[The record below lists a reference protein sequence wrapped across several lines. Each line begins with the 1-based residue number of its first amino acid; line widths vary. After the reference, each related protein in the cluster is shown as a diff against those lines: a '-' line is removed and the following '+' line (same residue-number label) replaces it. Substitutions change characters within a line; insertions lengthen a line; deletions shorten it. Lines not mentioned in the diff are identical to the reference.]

1 LDLGTQVLET
11 GNAVAAL
18 GPHAQRQW
26 WVDYQ
31 INDDGRTRAVI
42 RTFTESSKVDHSKVI
57 GGFGHA
63 FPTGQTGVTQELP
76 INTRY
81 PEGFHQLYEGPPI
94 SGDPGRHGRLV
105 DLGLPIA
112 ERLSK

>member
-1 LDLGTQVLET
+1 
-11 GNAVAAL
+11 
-18 GPHAQRQW
+18 
-26 WVDYQ
+26 
-31 INDDGRTRAVI
+31 
-42 RTFTESSKVDHSKVI
+42 VDHSKVI